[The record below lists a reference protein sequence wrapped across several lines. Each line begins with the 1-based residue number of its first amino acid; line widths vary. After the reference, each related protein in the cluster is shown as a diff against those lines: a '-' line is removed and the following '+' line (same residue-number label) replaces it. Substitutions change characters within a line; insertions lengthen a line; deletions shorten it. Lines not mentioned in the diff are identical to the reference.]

1 MKNRMPN
8 LRHLRAFREV
18 VHTHSVSAAAERVF
32 LSQSALTQALAKLEA
47 SLGCA
52 LFQRKHNGLFLT
64 EEGKLFDQRVARCL
78 LLLQLGVREAL
89 RQGER
94 KDPGL
99 RTSVDPAQGLTNAH
113 LRALL
118 AVQHAPNFSSAA
130 RAIGISQP
138 AVYKAAHDL
147 EAVLNIILFEKTS
160 IGVNLT
166 RAALRL
172 ARQVRLALK
181 EISQGYD
188 ELSSFSGSDSTT
200 LVVGSMPLARTY
212 ILPSAINRISAL
224 RPDVSVSVV
233 EGPYD
238 DLLQRLL
245 FGEVDFLIGALRDP
259 APTTDMVQEA
269 LFDTELSVVAR
280 HDHPLAQH
288 TGLTRADLSGY
299 RWVVPRS
306 GTPARRYFDQVFTEH
321 DATVL
326 QGLVECSSQVVIREL
341 LTGSDRLTFISSH
354 QVQHEQEEG
363 ILRVLHT
370 DIPIMRRPIGLTLR
384 AGWHP
389 TPTQRLFVSI
399 IKSLSDRVGQTL

>member
-1 MKNRMPN
+1 MNDRMPN

-18 VHTHSVSAAAERVF
+18 VQTHSVSAAAERVF
-32 LSQSALTQALAKLEA
+32 LSQSALTQAIAKLEA
-47 SLGCA
+47 ALGCA

-78 LLLQLGVREAL
+78 LLLHTGVRETV

-94 KDPGL
+94 KDPAL
-99 RTSVDPAQGLTNAH
+99 RPSADPAQSLTNAH

-130 RAIGISQP
+130 RVIGISQP
-138 AVYKAAHDL
+138 AVYKAAQGL
-147 EAVLNIILFEKTS
+147 EAVLNVVLFEKTS
-160 IGVNLT
+160 TGVNLT

-181 EISQGYD
+181 EISQGFD

-200 LVVGSMPLARTY
+200 IVVGSMPLARTY
-212 ILPSAINRISAL
+212 ILPSAINRISKL
-224 RPDVSVSVV
+224 RPEVSISVV

-259 APTTDMVQEA
+259 APTTDIVQES
-269 LFDTELSVVAR
+269 LFNTELSVVAR
-280 HDHPLAQH
+280 HDHPLAQR
-288 TGLTRADLSGY
+288 GRLTRDDLIGY

-306 GTPARRYFDQVFTEH
+306 GTPARRYFDQTFTDH
-321 DATVL
+321 DPSVL
-326 QGLVECSSQVVIREL
+326 HGLVECSSQVVIREL

-363 ILRVLHT
+363 ILTVLPT

-384 AGWHP
+384 HGWHP

-399 IKSLSDRVGQTL
+399 IKSLSDRVS